1 MLKKWL
7 NLIFGC
13 DGPKIIQTMQEWSQ
27 SRFDT
32 LFDEEKTVELLEGSI
47 TNDLEHQ
54 PNGKTNVNVM
64 KDGIRHG
71 ITGYFHEG
79 KLVGNVEIIRY
90 GKLCLCVYL
99 CCQYY

>member
-13 DGPKIIQTMQEWSQ
+13 DGPKTIQTMQEWSQ
-27 SRFDT
+27 SRFDA
-32 LFDEEKTVELLEGSI
+32 LFDENKTVELLEGI
-47 TNDLEHQ
+47 INDLENQ
-54 PNGKTNVNVM
+54 PHGKTNMSVM
-64 KDGIRHG
+64 KDGIKYG

-90 GKLCLCVYL
+90 GKYH
-99 CCQYY
+99 